1 MIMKVNVINF
11 MYIHV
16 LCPFINCNRIL
27 KIMINYVHKYRNWRN
42 NINSHISFVLDL
54 FQQSALWSQLHVN
67 KYHYIYIISSARR
80 FRLRRLIIPYCIHTK
95 KPTHFVKYFNLKSQT
110 SLFNMMTNFQYSVNR
125 FTLVRG

>member
-11 MYIHV
+11 IYIPV
-16 LCPFINCNRIL
+16 LWSFINCNRIL

-67 KYHYIYIISSARR
+67 KYIHYFLCKALSATQTHHSILYR
-80 FRLRRLIIPYCIHTK
+80 TK

-110 SLFNMMTNFQYSVNR
+110 SLFNMKTNFQYSVNR

>member
-11 MYIHV
+11 IYIHV

-67 KYHYIYIISSARR
+67 KYIHYFLCKALSATQTHHSI
-80 FRLRRLIIPYCIHTK
+80 LYTHKK